1 MSLVPH
7 LHTLFSAYWLVHP
20 LKKSLSFLH
29 KCLIYLWSTLKGY
42 WKTKLNFHCSP
53 LENSMVLLNRAQ
65 ISPIHFCWNTW
76 KAFSLCS
83 SWTITNVYI
92 HLPKKSFSFDL
103 GRNGYQMNISLT
115 CSLLKG
121 RKRFLLSDLI
131 LIFLSFSYLVTHSTC
146 LQSWVEKWEFI
157 TLFFFSCYHWF
168 VCQESLSGILRWP
181 GNAPSSFLLSP
192 FSFCSKFFTRILGTP
207 DSTEFA
213 MTSRMEW

>member
-157 TLFFFSCYHWF
+157 TLFFFHAIIDLFAKKVFPGFWDG
-168 VCQESLSGILRWP
+168 QEMPQVHSFYLLLASALSSLP
-181 GNAPSSFLLSP
+181 
-192 FSFCSKFFTRILGTP
+192 
-207 DSTEFA
+207 EF
-213 MTSRMEW
+213 